1 MKYYSFEELK
11 EGVSES
17 FNVTVTEEMLE
28 AFRRMSGDEN
38 PLHCDAEYAKESG
51 FPDRVVYGMLTAS
64 FYSTLAGVYLPG
76 ERCLLQ
82 EVNSRFRA
90 PVFVGDTLTVEGTVK
105 ERHEGFQRIRITAT
119 IRNQEGKKVSTAE
132 IWASIRPKEGPA

>member
-1 MKYYSFEELK
+1 MNHYTFDELK
-11 EGVSES
+11 EGMSES
-17 FNVTVTEEMLE
+17 FTVTVTKEMLE
-28 AFRRMSGDEN
+28 AFRHMSGDEN
-38 PLHCDAEYAKESG
+38 PLHCDEAYAKDQG

-90 PVFVGDTLTVEGTVK
+90 PVFVGDVLTIEGTVK
-105 ERHEGFQRIRITAT
+105 ERHEGFKRIRIAAV
-119 IRNQEGKKVSTAE
+119 IRNREGKKVSSAE
-132 IWASIRPKEGPA
+132 IWAGVRE